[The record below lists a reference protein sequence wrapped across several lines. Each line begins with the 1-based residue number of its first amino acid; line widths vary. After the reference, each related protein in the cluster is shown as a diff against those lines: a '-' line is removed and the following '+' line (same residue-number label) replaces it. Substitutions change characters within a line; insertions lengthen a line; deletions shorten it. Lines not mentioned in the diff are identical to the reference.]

1 MHIHSL
7 PISLFRTASKMDF
20 LYRFFVVRF
29 QELQNLPKYVLTVG
43 LDSRY
48 TKNAHEWEG
57 IMQVE

>member
-1 MHIHSL
+1 
-7 PISLFRTASKMDF
+7 MDF